1 MSDINFTANYIKPVQ
16 IKKLQGIKYK
26 PYEASLVELTKEDIP
41 SLKQVSRN
49 WKSIII
55 TLIECD
61 SSIYLGNKNYHFYA
75 LTKQKEN
82 FAKLNTNDMLGVMEV
97 ETRKDLNKIIGLQT
111 NPEYISYKYG
121 SFKDRVKTFVK
132 KLKEFKPFRE
142 YKHIGKELLNSV
154 KEQSPNTEIELQARK
169 QAINFYKKQGFKHTI
184 FSTKANTYYY
194 EPIKNKM

>member
-1 MSDINFTANYIKPVQ
+1 MSDINFTANYIKPIQ

-41 SLKQVSRN
+41 SIKQVSRD
-49 WKSIII
+49 WKSIIS

-61 SSIYLGNKNYHFYA
+61 TSLYMGDKNYHFYA

-82 FAKLNTNDMLGVMEV
+82 FSSLKSNEVLGLMEI
-97 ETRKDLNKIIGLQT
+97 ETGKDLNKIVALET
-111 NPEYISYKYG
+111 NPKYISYKYG

-142 YKHIGKELLNSV
+142 YKHIGKGLLNIA
-154 KEQSPNTEIELQARK
+154 KEQSQTKEIELYARR
-169 QAINFYKKQGFKHTI
+169 QAINFYKKEGFKHTI
-184 FSTKANTYYY
+184 FSTRANTFHF
-194 EPIKNKM
+194 KHSQK